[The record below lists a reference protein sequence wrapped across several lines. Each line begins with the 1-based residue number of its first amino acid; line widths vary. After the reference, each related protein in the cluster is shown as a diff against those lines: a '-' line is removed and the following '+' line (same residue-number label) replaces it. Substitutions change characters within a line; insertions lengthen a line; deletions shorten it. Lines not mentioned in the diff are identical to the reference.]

1 MSLFT
6 LRESDKPFA
15 RLPIDDQVYA
25 REQAGRCLRKK
36 RVIPLLILGS
46 CLALVAGCS
55 TTSKPNTFTFTA
67 DLPTDFAYVAT
78 VTYVPAPGQTCTLG
92 KRDNLKPQFNRKWR
106 TEYKP
111 AAEIEIRRTRKG
123 CELVLYRVELNIY
136 AKYGKDRGDF
146 GSDFG
151 KIAVRTHLD
160 ERDKGTFNAA
170 GESEF
175 YGQCQWLFRTSG
187 SLRRI
192 VKILDCKDTDAQ
204 GNLTRGHPFAA
215 YALDQLPGK
224 TVRLKIKQAAEEEPF
239 MGDTWVKVPGGW
251 KRCLGDSFEDQD
263 AFCNGNHKDF
273 STFRMPDGRD
283 TCTIYPGCTEN
294 KEVTP

>member
-1 MSLFT
+1 M
-6 LRESDKPFA
+6 K
-15 RLPIDDQVYA
+15 
-25 REQAGRCLRKK
+25 C
-36 RVIPLLILGS
+36 VIQRLILGS
-46 CLALVAGCS
+46 CLALTVGCS
-55 TTSKPNTFTFTA
+55 AIGKSDTFTFTA

-78 VTYVPAPGQTCTLG
+78 VTYVPALGQTCTLG

-111 AAEIEIRRTRKG
+111 DAEIEIRRTRNG

-136 AKYGKDRGDF
+136 AKYAKATTDF
-146 GSDFG
+146 GTDFG
-151 KIAVRTHLD
+151 QIAVRHELD

-204 GNLTRGHPFAA
+204 GHLTRGHPFAA
-215 YALDQLPGK
+215 YTLDQLPGK
-224 TVRLKIKQAAEEEPF
+224 IVKLRIKLADEERPY
-239 MGDTWVKVPGGW
+239 MKDTWVKVPGGW
-251 KRCLGDSFEDQD
+251 KRCMGDNFEDQH
-263 AFCNGNHKDF
+263 AFCYGNYKDF